1 MTFELPKLDYS
12 NEALSPIMSQETLE
26 LHHGKHHQT
35 YITNLNN
42 FIKDTDMAEMSLEDI
57 IVKSSKDNSKAGI
70 FNNASQHWN
79 HNLFWKCMKPKG
91 GGNIPSKLEK
101 KIVEDFGSVE
111 KFKDQFKQA
120 GITQFGSGWCWLSL
134 NNDKLVVTKT
144 ANAANP
150 LIDNLKPILGCDVWE
165 HSYYIDYRNR
175 RPEYLDKFVD
185 NLIDWEFVEISNFL
199 NLINPTVL
207 NETIKPFLRT
217 YPKGEGPFP
226 LLLIV
231 HSSGG
236 ADEFTANWLE
246 FMRDQQKP
254 LLDMGIATMYL
265 DNFSARGAKHT
276 YTDQSK
282 ASIWSTYIDVFMAL
296 EYLSKN

>member
-26 LHHGKHHQT
+26 LHHGKHHHT

-42 FIKDTDMAEMSLEDI
+42 FIKDTEMAEMSLEDI

-91 GGNIPSKLEK
+91 GGSIPSKLEK

-111 KFKDQFKQA
+111 KFKDEFKQA

-185 NLIDWEFVEISNFL
+185 NLIDWEFVES
-199 NLINPTVL
+199 
-207 NETIKPFLRT
+207 
-217 YPKGEGPFP
+217 
-226 LLLIV
+226 LLV
-231 HSSGG
+231 
-236 ADEFTANWLE
+236 
-246 FMRDQQKP
+246 
-254 LLDMGIATMYL
+254 
-265 DNFSARGAKHT
+265 
-276 YTDQSK
+276 
-282 ASIWSTYIDVFMAL
+282 
-296 EYLSKN
+296 